1 MAEDAKREEGA
12 VKGAPW
18 TQDELRILRG
28 LKERGAVLKKHMHLL
43 PGRTYEG
50 ALFKQR
56 HMQLKPLPS
65 SQRVRNLLSDG
76 IERTG
81 REIADALQI
90 PRKTVSDLLRYATD
104 PNGNQWAHVS
114 RITEGYPQLVY
125 RIGPGV
131 NARYGDA
138 VAANLA
144 DIEESDEVLD
154 AKYRSSAAWWPRADL
169 VVVSAMNAMICAGRA
184 AA

>member
-1 MAEDAKREEGA
+1 MPEKMKREDGA

-76 IERTG
+76 VERTG
-81 REIADALQI
+81 REIADALAI

-104 PNGNQWAHVS
+104 PDGKQWAHVS

-125 RIGPGV
+125 AIGPGE

-138 VAANLA
+138 ISAKLA
-144 DIEESDEVLD
+144 DEEESDDVLD
-154 AKYRSSAAWWPRADL
+154 ARYRSNAAWWPCADR